1 MKKVLL
7 SVLFLASIST
17 ITSCRKSYSWVCVTS
32 YTDDNGDPQTL
43 LVISPL
49 SEKMKEKQ
57 ASSSCDATE
66 TQMNYVNAD
75 LNADP
80 AGTYYDIATICDI
93 D

>member
-17 ITSCRKSYSWVCVTS
+17 ITSCRKSYSCVCVTS

-43 LVISPL
+43 LVTSPL

-80 AGTYYDIATICDI
+80 TGTYYDITTICDI

>member
-1 MKKVLL
+1 MKKVLF

-17 ITSCRKSYSWVCVTS
+17 FTSCKKSYSCLCVTS

-43 LVISPL
+43 LVTSPL

-66 TQMNYVNAD
+66 AQMNYVNAD

-80 AGTYYDIATICDI
+80 TGPYEDIATICAI
-93 D
+93 E

>member
-7 SVLFLASIST
+7 SVLVLASIST
-17 ITSCRKSYSWVCVTS
+17 ITSCQKSYSCVCVTS

-43 LVISPL
+43 LVNSPL

-66 TQMNYVNAD
+66 TQMNSVNAD

-80 AGTYYDIATICDI
+80 SGPYDDIATICDI
-93 D
+93 E

>member
-1 MKKVLL
+1 MKKVLF

-17 ITSCRKSYSWVCVTS
+17 FTSCKKSYSCVCVTS

-43 LVISPL
+43 SVNSPF
-49 SEKMKEKQ
+49 SEKMIEKQ

-66 TQMNYVNAD
+66 TQMNSVNAD

-80 AGTYYDIATICDI
+80 TGPYEDIATICDI
-93 D
+93 E